1 MSTAF
6 AVASK
11 APAAD
16 VLKLWPSISIVGA
29 HCAKLATR
37 APCQKDN
44 KASSQNSPI
53 LDTHSVDDMHTAD
66 TTAADCDGAYQMFT
80 VLVVVWASTTAQ
92 TSGFLPKESA
102 SIDSNHVDESSPTI
116 I

>member
-1 MSTAF
+1 M
-6 AVASK
+6 
-11 APAAD
+11 
-16 VLKLWPSISIVGA
+16 
-29 HCAKLATR
+29 
-37 APCQKDN
+37 N
-44 KASSQNSPI
+44 
-53 LDTHSVDDMHTAD
+53 MHTAD

-102 SIDSNHVDESSPTI
+102 SIDYSNHVDESTI